1 MSVSGRQREASAEST
16 QPAPDSARRR
26 TERTILVVLAVAVLF
41 FCYLRQS
48 SAIPV
53 SSDGSGNI
61 LQAWDMLHGNLLLRH
76 WYSSDVSFYTTELP
90 QYALI
95 EALLVHWLGLGAW
108 VVHVGAAM
116 TYTLLVLLAA
126 LLAKGRAQGGAGLA
140 RALLA
145 AGIMMAPQVSATSIV
160 LLSPDHTG
168 TAVPVLVAWL
178 LIDRYPHAR
187 PRWLVP
193 AAVGAILAW
202 TMVADSVILI
212 TCIAPLVLVVV
223 VRAFASLI
231 RGDGDR
237 AARWYEPSLA
247 GAALIA
253 AGLGTLAPRAINALG
268 GFHVWRIGTKSAPAG
283 RWPHGAVFM
292 AQGFLELF
300 GANVFDAK
308 TGLALVFAVFH
319 LVGAIL
325 VLWGLGLALRRL
337 LRPDEFIV
345 AVLAVAILINLG
357 AYTISTHTH
366 NLLGAR
372 EMVEVLPFGAALA
385 GRMLGERALAALRA
399 GPRVLRPALAVVLAG
414 LPGRARVRR
423 GADPRSARQ
432 PAAGGVAGRARVPRR
447 AGRLLGGQQHHGG
460 QRRPRPGQ
468 RGDADRQ
475 RQADPVPVGDQR
487 AGLQPLAA
495 LRELPGGRGPGTAQ
509 GGQGVRGTDLRPA
522 AACLSVRRLHRHGL
536 GHQPAEQAGQV
547 PDPSLSPVSRA
558 APGRDVTCTARG
570 AWPPPARR
578 AAPRRGSGSG

>member
-1 MSVSGRQREASAEST
+1 MSVSGREREASSGLAG
-16 QPAPDSARRR
+16 PATPSGRRR
-26 TERTILVVLAVAVLF
+26 AERAAWVALAIAVLF

-95 EALLVHWLGLGAW
+95 EALLAHWLGLGAW

-145 AGIMMAPQVSATSIV
+145 AGIMMAPQVGATSIV

-178 LIDRYPHAR
+178 LIDRYPQAR

-202 TMVADSVILI
+202 TMVADSVVLL

-223 VRAFASLI
+223 VRSFANLL
-231 RGDGDR
+231 RGDGDP

-247 GAALIA
+247 AAAVIA
-253 AGLGTLAPRAINALG
+253 AGLGTLAPRAIKALG
-268 GFHVWRIGTKSAPAG
+268 GFHVWRIGTRSAPVG
-283 RWPHGAVFM
+283 NWPHGAVFM
-292 AQGFLELF
+292 AKGFLELF

-308 TGLALVFAVFH
+308 PGIALVFAAFH
-319 LVGAIL
+319 LAGAVL
-325 VLWGLGLALRRL
+325 VLWGLGLALGRL

-357 AYTISTHTH
+357 AYMISTHTH

-385 GRMLGERALAALRA
+385 GRMLGERTLAALRT
-399 GPRVLRPALAVVLAG
+399 GPRALRPALAVVLAG
-414 LPGRARVRR
+414 YLGALGYGAAQTPAPPVNEPLVAWLVGHGFRDGLAGYWEANSTTVSSGDRVLV
-423 GADPRSARQ
+423 SAVTRTDNGKLTPYQ
-432 PAAGGVAGRARVPRR
+432 WETNEQDFDSSLHYANFLVAGG
-447 AGRLLGGQQHHGG
+447 
-460 QRRPRPGQ
+460 
-468 RGDADRQ
+468 
-475 RQADPVPVGDQR
+475 PVPLKE
-487 AGLQPLAA
+487 AKASA
-495 LRELPGGRGPGTAQ
+495 ELTFGPPQQVYHFDGYTVMVWDTNLLDKL
-509 GGQGVRGTDLRPA
+509 VRFRTHP
-522 AACLSVRRLHRHGL
+522 
-536 GHQPAEQAGQV
+536 
-547 PDPSLSPVSRA
+547 
-558 APGRDVTCTARG
+558 
-570 AWPPPARR
+570 
-578 AAPRRGSGSG
+578 

>member
-1 MSVSGRQREASAEST
+1 MSVSGRLREASAGLAG
-16 QPAPDSARRR
+16 PATASARRR
-26 TERTILVVLAVAVLF
+26 AERAVLVALAVAVLF

-48 SAIPV
+48 SSVPV

-178 LIDRYPHAR
+178 LMDRYPHAR

-202 TMVADSVILI
+202 TMVADSVILL

-223 VRAFASLI
+223 VRSFANLI
-231 RGDGDR
+231 RGAGDR
-237 AARWYEPSLA
+237 ASRWYEPSLA
-247 GAALIA
+247 AAAVIA
-253 AGLGTLAPRAINALG
+253 AGLGLLAPRAIRALG
-268 GFHVWRIGTKSAPAG
+268 GFHVWRIGTKTAPVG
-283 RWPHGAVFM
+283 NWPHGAEVM
-292 AQGFLELF
+292 VKGFLELF
-300 GANVFDAK
+300 GANVFQARPAI
-308 TGLALVFAVFH
+308 ALVFAVFH
-319 LVGAIL
+319 LAGAVL
-325 VLWGLGLALRRL
+325 VLCGLGVALRRL

-357 AYTISTHTH
+357 AYLVSTHTH
-366 NLLGAR
+366 DVLGAR
-372 EMVEVLPFGAALA
+372 EMAAVLPFGAALA
-385 GRMLGERALAALRA
+385 GRMLGERTLGALRA
-399 GPRVLRPALAVVLAG
+399 WPGALRPTLAVVMAGYLGGLAYSAAQTPAPPVNEPLVAWLTGHGFRDGLAG
-414 LPGRARVRR
+414 YWESNSTTVASGDRVLVSAVTRT
-423 GADPRSARQ
+423 AD
-432 PAAGGVAGRARVPRR
+432 G
-447 AGRLLGGQQHHGG
+447 
-460 QRRPRPGQ
+460 
-468 RGDADRQ
+468 
-475 RQADPVPVGDQR
+475 
-487 AGLQPLAA
+487 
-495 LRELPGGRGPGTAQ
+495 ELTPYQWETNEL
-509 GGQGVRGTDLRPA
+509 DF
-522 AACLSVRRLHRHGL
+522 
-536 GHQPAEQAGQV
+536 
-547 PDPSLSPVSRA
+547 DPSLHYANFLVAGGPSPLKDAQASAVKTF
-558 APGRDVTCTARG
+558 G
-570 AWPPPARR
+570 PPQRVYHFDGYTVLVWDTNLLNKLVRTQAQL
-578 AAPRRGSGSG
+578 

>member
-1 MSVSGRQREASAEST
+1 MSVSGREREAPAGRGSGVDTAEPT
-16 QPAPDSARRR
+16 PASARRR
-26 TERTILVVLAVAVLF
+26 TERTVLVVLAVAVLF

-126 LLAKGRAQGGAGLA
+126 LLARGRAQGGAGLA

-168 TAVPVLVAWL
+168 TAVPVLAAWI

-193 AAVGAILAW
+193 VAVGAILAW
-202 TMVADSVILI
+202 TMVADSVVLI
-212 TCIAPLVLVVV
+212 TCIAPLVLVAV
-223 VRAFASLI
+223 VRAFASVI

-237 AARWYEPSLA
+237 AARWYEASLA

-268 GFHVWRIGTKSAPAG
+268 GFHVWRVGTKAAPAG

-308 TGLALVFAVFH
+308 TGIGLVFAVFH
-319 LVGAIL
+319 LTGAIL
-325 VLWGLGLALRRL
+325 VLWGLGLALRRF
-337 LRPDEFIV
+337 LRPDELIG
-345 AVLAVAILINLG
+345 AVLAAAIVINLV

-372 EMVEVLPFGAALA
+372 EMVGVLPFGAVLA
-385 GRMLGERALAALRA
+385 GRMLGERTLAALRS
-399 GPRVLRPALAVVLAG
+399 GPRALRPALAVVLAG
-414 LPGRARVRR
+414 YL
-423 GADPRSARQ
+423 GA
-432 PAAGGVAGRARVPRR
+432 
-447 AGRLLGGQQHHGG
+447 LGY
-460 QRRPRPGQ
+460 
-468 RGDADRQ
+468 
-475 RQADPVPVGDQR
+475 
-487 AGLQPLAA
+487 
-495 LRELPGGRGPGTAQ
+495 GTAQ
-509 GGQGVRGTDLRPA
+509 TSAPPVNQPLVAWL
-522 AACLSVRRLHRHGL
+522 VRHGFRDGL
-536 GHQPAEQAGQV
+536 AGYWEANSTTVASGGRVRVSAVTRTDNGKLTPYQWETNEQ
-547 PDPSLSPVSRA
+547 DFNPSLHYANFLVAGGPTPLREAKASA
-558 APGRDVTCTARG
+558 ELTFG
-570 AWPPPARR
+570 PPQRVYQFDGYIVMVWDTNLLTELVRFQTRP
-578 AAPRRGSGSG
+578 

>member
-1 MSVSGRQREASAEST
+1 MSVSGRQREASAGLAG
-16 QPAPDSARRR
+16 PATASARRR
-26 TERTILVVLAVAVLF
+26 AERAVLVALAVAVLF

-48 SAIPV
+48 SSIPV

-95 EALLVHWLGLGAW
+95 EALLVHWLGIGAW

-178 LIDRYPHAR
+178 LIAR
-187 PRWLVP
+187 GERGGGEPSRERGDPGGSSPRGYAVP
-193 AAVGAILAW
+193 AAAGAILAW

-223 VRAFASLI
+223 VRSFANLL
-231 RGDGDR
+231 RGDGDP
-237 AARWYEPSLA
+237 AARWYEPSLG

-253 AGLGTLAPRAINALG
+253 AGLGTLAPRAIKALG
-268 GFHVWRIGTKSAPAG
+268 GFHVWRIGTRSAPVG
-283 RWPHGAVFM
+283 NWPHGAVIM
-292 AQGFLELF
+292 AKGFLELF
-300 GANVFDAK
+300 GANVFDAT
-308 TGLALVFAVFH
+308 TGIGLVFAVFH
-319 LVGAIL
+319 LAGAAL
-325 VLWGLGLALRRL
+325 VLWGLGLALSRL
-337 LRPDEFIV
+337 FRPDEFIV

-385 GRMLGERALAALRA
+385 GRMLGERTLAALRA
-399 GPRVLRPALAVVLAG
+399 WPRALRPALAVVLAAYLGALGYGAAQTPAPPVNEPLVAWLVGHGFRYG
-414 LPGRARVRR
+414 LAGYWEANSTTVASGDRV
-423 GADPRSARQ
+423 Q
-432 PAAGGVAGRARVPRR
+432 VVGVTR
-447 AGRLLGGQQHHGG
+447 
-460 QRRPRPGQ
+460 
-468 RGDADRQ
+468 
-475 RQADPVPVGDQR
+475 
-487 AGLQPLAA
+487 
-495 LRELPGGRGPGTAQ
+495 
-509 GGQGVRGTDLRPA
+509 TDNGEVTPYQWETNDLDY
-522 AACLSVRRLHRHGL
+522 
-536 GHQPAEQAGQV
+536 
-547 PDPSLSPVSRA
+547 DPSLHYANFLVAGGPTPLREAKASA
-558 APGRDVTCTARG
+558 ELTFG
-570 AWPPPARR
+570 PPQRVYQFDGYIVMVWDTNLLNKLVRFRTHP
-578 AAPRRGSGSG
+578 

>member
-16 QPAPDSARRR
+16 QPTPDSARRR

-145 AGIMMAPQVSATSIV
+145 AGIMMAPQVSGTSIV

-178 LIDRYPHAR
+178 VIDRYPHAR

-345 AVLAVAILINLG
+345 AVLAMAILINLG

-385 GRMLGERALAALRA
+385 GRMLGERALAVLRA

-414 LPGRARVRR
+414 YLGALGYGAAQTPAPPVNQPLVAWLVGHGFRDGLAGYWEANSTTVASGGRVRV
-423 GADPRSARQ
+423 SAVTRTDNGKLTPYQ
-432 PAAGGVAGRARVPRR
+432 WETNEQDFNASLHYANFLVAGGPT
-447 AGRLLGGQQHHGG
+447 
-460 QRRPRPGQ
+460 P
-468 RGDADRQ
+468 
-475 RQADPVPVGDQR
+475 
-487 AGLQPLAA
+487 
-495 LRELPGGRGPGTAQ
+495 LREAKASAELTFGPPQRVYQFDGYIVMVWDTNLLNKL
-509 GGQGVRGTDLRPA
+509 VRFRTHP
-522 AACLSVRRLHRHGL
+522 
-536 GHQPAEQAGQV
+536 
-547 PDPSLSPVSRA
+547 
-558 APGRDVTCTARG
+558 
-570 AWPPPARR
+570 
-578 AAPRRGSGSG
+578 

>member
-1 MSVSGRQREASAEST
+1 MSVSGRQREASAD
-16 QPAPDSARRR
+16 APSRRRPQARRR
-26 TERTILVVLAVAVLF
+26 AERTVLVVLAVAVLF

-48 SAIPV
+48 SSVPV

-202 TMVADSVILI
+202 TMVADSVVLI

-223 VRAFASLI
+223 VRSFATLI

-237 AARWYEPSLA
+237 GARWYEPSLA
-247 GAALIA
+247 AAALIA

-268 GFHVWRIGTKSAPAG
+268 GFHVWRIGTRSAPAG
-283 RWPHGAVFM
+283 RWPHGAVIM
-292 AQGFLELF
+292 AKGFLELF
-300 GANVFDAK
+300 GANVFDTK
-308 TGLALVFAVFH
+308 TALALVFAVFH
-319 LVGAIL
+319 LAGAAL
-325 VLWGLGLALRRL
+325 VLWGLGLALGRL
-337 LRPDEFIV
+337 LRPGEFIV

-385 GRMLGERALAALRA
+385 GRMLGERTWAALRA
-399 GPRVLRPALAVVLAG
+399 GPRALRPALAVVLAASLGALAYGAAQAPAPPVNQPLVAWLVGHGFRDG
-414 LPGRARVRR
+414 LAGYWEANSTTVASGDRVRV
-423 GADPRSARQ
+423 SAVTR
-432 PAAGGVAGRARVPRR
+432 
-447 AGRLLGGQQHHGG
+447 
-460 QRRPRPGQ
+460 
-468 RGDADRQ
+468 
-475 RQADPVPVGDQR
+475 
-487 AGLQPLAA
+487 
-495 LRELPGGRGPGTAQ
+495 
-509 GGQGVRGTDLRPA
+509 TDNGKLTPY
-522 AACLSVRRLHRHGL
+522 
-536 GHQPAEQAGQV
+536 QWETNEQDF
-547 PDPSLSPVSRA
+547 DPSLHYANFLVAGGPTPLKEAKASA
-558 APGRDVTCTARG
+558 ELTFG
-570 AWPPPARR
+570 PPQRVYQFDGYIVMVWDTNLLNKLVRFRTHP
-578 AAPRRGSGSG
+578 